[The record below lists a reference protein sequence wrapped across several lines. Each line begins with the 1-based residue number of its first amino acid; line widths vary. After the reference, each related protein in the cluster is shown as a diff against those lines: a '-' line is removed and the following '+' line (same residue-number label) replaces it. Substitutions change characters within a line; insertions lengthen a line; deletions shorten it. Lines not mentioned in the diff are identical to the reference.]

1 MFGSKSSSLSLQSLF
16 TSYHRQLHQQFHT
29 STQIFLMKLIFNEQ
43 TQVLTTFDMN
53 QIASFTFNSKVCME
67 IFECIEYALTHP
79 IEFTVLSLTK
89 TLVLVHHLA
98 IYASPQ
104 AANQV
109 WMLKADIEQ
118 LTQYN
123 TVLYALKDKQSIL
136 AKMNR
141 IKGGAVDRGLPVRQA
156 ALQIHTVLQ
165 DVTLFR
171 QLRTQSQDPDSLVPI
186 GSKEHVGF
194 VSDEVRKG
202 ILEDQIKAKQ
212 TLQTKDSMMGK
223 GHKSLQMGGGGYGAG
238 LVGSTGNGNG
248 NTTNTVVV
256 GAAYTMEDMI
266 HIAMDQSKETLERKQ
281 IKQDGYRD
289 NIDHHD
295 NDALTLKEKQ
305 HLQHLEQLKEEWKI
319 QNANKGVRR
328 IEEQEQQQQQQHSNP
343 NLIDLLDD
351 HQTPSMTPQKDTMSS
366 SLSSTTNMLPYDA
379 NHNDHYSYTEQT
391 TEEPLHDILGISTV
405 STSTDMAPDNHTT
418 TTFRS
423 AAEVHSKD
431 HTPVDLLSM
440 MSNVNM
446 NDTSHRNT
454 SKPFQSSLSSHTH
467 PFDAFDV
474 ISSPTHVS
482 TNLGEDLPVVSDV
495 NVLMGGV
502 ANSYLPSSTISNMT
516 SSPPPLP
523 TCAPPLPPTTEG
535 CNDDSFIVVN
545 NSHDIIENGHIS
557 NLSSEVNQLMTA
569 EQLQD
574 AMKTMSSDEMQE
586 IIMMQQKIMMKMMQQ
601 NKNE

>member
-1 MFGSKSSSLSLQSLF
+1 
-16 TSYHRQLHQQFHT
+16 
-29 STQIFLMKLIFNEQ
+29 
-43 TQVLTTFDMN
+43 MN

-141 IKGGAVDRGLPVRQA
+141 IKGGSVDRGLPVRQA

-171 QLRTQSQDPDSLVPI
+171 QLRIQSQDPDSLVPI

-202 ILEDQIKAKQ
+202 ILEDRIKAKQ
-212 TLQTKDSMMGK
+212 TLQTKDSMTGK
-223 GHKSLQMGGGGYGAG
+223 GHKSLQIGGGGYGAG
-238 LVGSTGNGNG
+238 LVGSTNRNG

-281 IKQDGYRD
+281 IKHDGYRD
-289 NIDHHD
+289 NIDNHD
-295 NDALTLKEKQ
+295 NDDDALTLKEKQ

-328 IEEQEQQQQQQHSNP
+328 IEEQQEEQHFNP
-343 NLIDLLDD
+343 NPSHASTNLIDFLDD
-351 HQTPSMTPQKDTMSS
+351 HQSPSITPQKNTMSS
-366 SLSSTTNMLPYDA
+366 SSSSKTNMLPYDP
-379 NHNDHYSYTEQT
+379 NHDDHCYTDHT

-405 STSTDMAPDNHTT
+405 STSTDVASDNHTT
-418 TTFRS
+418 TTFKS

-431 HTPVDLLSM
+431 NTQVDLLSM

-474 ISSPTHVS
+474 ISSPTNVTS
-482 TNLGEDLPVVSDV
+482 DSITPIFTSVNNNLGEDLPVVSDD
-495 NVLMGGV
+495 NGLMGGV
-502 ANSYLPSSTISNMT
+502 ANSSLPSSTTSNMT

-523 TCAPPLPPTTEG
+523 TCSPPLPPTTDG
-535 CNDDSFIVVN
+535 CDNDSSIVVN
-545 NSHDIIENGHIS
+545 NSHDIIENNHIS
-557 NLSSEVNQLMTA
+557 NLSFEVNQLMTA

-574 AMKTMSSDEMQE
+574 AMKTMAPDEMQE
-586 IIMMQQKIMMKMMQQ
+586 IIMMQQKIMMKIMPQ